1 MLQRSK
7 SHQIQI
13 ELEVQRQA
21 TCLHVMSRSVVCP
34 RAYHLLQLGAAWD
47 MSPETEWPLLG

>member
-34 RAYHLLQLGAAWD
+34 MAYHLLQLGAAWD
-47 MSPETEWPLLG
+47 MSPEIEWPLLG